1 MTALLSK
8 RLRKANELI
17 HSLAFFDVYGKVAR
31 TLLNLA
37 SERGRVTEQGTVI
50 DMRLTGIHVKRDSEV
65 SVRYA
70 EELNSS
76 QSSVLLQRADRH
88 EILGQKPP
96 GFQLSL

>member
-1 MTALLSK
+1 M
-8 RLRKANELI
+8 LRANAGA
-17 HSLAFFDVYGKVAR
+17 HCHHPAAQV
-31 TLLNLA
+31 NP
-37 SERGRVTEQGTVI
+37 
-50 DMRLTGIHVKRDSEV
+50 GIHVKRDSEV

>member
-1 MTALLSK
+1 MYAKNTI
-8 RLRKANELI
+8 RLQERL
-17 HSLAFFDVYGKVAR
+17 DVYWIVHNFVRTHFTTHKVPAVA
-31 TLLNLA
+31 LGIL
-37 SERGRVTEQGTVI
+37 
-50 DMRLTGIHVKRDSEV
+50 GIHVKRDSEV

>member
-1 MTALLSK
+1 MVNRRAVRGFPSI
-8 RLRKANELI
+8 RHVAI
-17 HSLAFFDVYGKVAR
+17 LAWNA
-31 TLLNLA
+31 A
-37 SERGRVTEQGTVI
+37 S
-50 DMRLTGIHVKRDSEV
+50 GIHVKRDSEV